1 MKRVLAVAILATS
14 PLAAAAGELRHT
26 YVEGGISRFHE
37 EVPSVFGRDLD
48 YDGGYVRGSVGI
60 GESWYAFG
68 SLHRGSDDD
77 GGLFFEDRTETT
89 LGIGYAHA
97 LGGRTELIAELGG
110 ERRDLDWTDV
120 DGARASTGVRAALG
134 TRMEG
139 WAKATYSDLDHG
151 YSRFSGQA
159 GALFKI
165 DDTWGFTG
173 DVDVRDEGTR
183 YSLGVRAS
191 F

>member
-1 MKRVLAVAILATS
+1 MKRVLAVAILAIS
-14 PLAAAAGELRHT
+14 PLAAQAGELRHT
-26 YVEGGISRFHE
+26 YVEGGVSRFSE
-37 EVPSVFGRDLD
+37 DVPAWAGPDLD
-48 YDGGYVRGSVGI
+48 YDGGYVRGAVGF
-60 GESWYAFG
+60 GPNWYAFG

-77 GGLFFEDRTETT
+77 GGVFLEDRTETT
-89 LGIGYAHA
+89 LGLGYAHA
-97 LGGRTELIAELGG
+97 LGERTELIAELGA
-110 ERRDLDWTDV
+110 ERRDLDWADF

-139 WAKATYSDLDHG
+139 WAKATYSDLDPG

-165 DDTWGFTG
+165 DETWGLTG